1 MKKNILIACLAAG
14 LFACN
19 QPEATTD
26 TAAETEE
33 VTVNVFEGLNQEEL
47 KAKVNEI
54 EGKVFQN
61 EGNMDITSANMLIE
75 GYVKYADAYPDDS
88 ESAGYVF
95 KAAEISLGLN
105 QGTTALALYSKVYT
119 DYPNFEK
126 RPYSLFLQAFVFE
139 NNLGKLEEAKAIYE
153 QFIVDY
159 PDHPMADDAQYSLDN
174 LGKSPDELIKEFEA
188 KQQKQG
194 V

>member
-19 QPEATTD
+19 QPETT
-26 TAAETEE
+26 TENASETEE
-33 VTVNVFEGLNQEEL
+33 VTVNPFEGLNQEDL
-47 KAKVNEI
+47 KAKVLEI
-54 EGKVFQN
+54 EGEVFQG
-61 EGNMDITSANMLIE
+61 EGNMDVTSANMLIE
-75 GYVKYADAYPDDS
+75 GYVKYADQYPNDK
-88 ESAGYVF
+88 ESADFVF

-105 QGTTALALYSKVYT
+105 QGPTALALYSKVYK
-119 DYPNFEK
+119 DFPDFEK

-139 NNLGKLEEAKAIYE
+139 NNLGKLEEAKVIYE
-153 QFIVDY
+153 QFIADY

-188 KQQKQG
+188 KQQK
-194 V
+194 